1 MRLMTMNKSIAT
13 MSAMLLAL
21 LLSGCGGSE
30 EGSQQSQQGGGQQD
44 KPPRPAQVMTVQSRD
59 VQLEKSYPALLRSE
73 QEVTVVARVAGVLEE
88 RHYTEGARVE
98 KGDLLFTIEPA
109 RYEAAVRQ
117 READLQSAKA
127 EQSRAQR
134 NWERYQSLYE
144 QNSVSQQQLD
154 EARAT
159 LQTAQAAVGQAQAA
173 LDDAQLDLDYTTVEA
188 PVSGQIS
195 LSEVDVGN
203 LVQPP
208 QELATITPMQTLEAR
223 FSLPEADAVALRQQR
238 RMPDAPE
245 VSARLRAPTLSAD
258 LQGEGLQ
265 GRIDYLGSRVDE
277 ATSTVQAEAVFD
289 NEEQLFL
296 PGQFVRV
303 ALEGLQRF
311 QVLVVPGVAVTEGL
325 KGPQV
330 FVLDENNKATSRFV
344 DLGEQAG
351 DWQIVTR
358 NLQPGERV
366 VVSAIG
372 SISAGD
378 EIDPQPFDGDPE
390 VVQEEDAQTTGGD
403 NAQTESADPQGGQK
417 AGTPSDTSS
426 DTAPAQNEQ
435 G

>member
-1 MRLMTMNKSIAT
+1 MRLTTMNKSIAT
-13 MSAMLLAL
+13 MSVVLLAL

-30 EGSQQSQQGGGQQD
+30 EDSQQAQQGEGQNQ
-44 KPPRPAQVMTVQSRD
+44 PPQPAQVMTVQPRD

-73 QEVTVVARVAGVLEE
+73 QQVTVVARVTGVLEE

-98 KGDLLFTIEPA
+98 KGELLFTIEPA

-134 NWERYQSLYE
+134 NWERYQSLYK

-159 LQTAQAAVGQAQAA
+159 LQTAQASVAQAQAA

-203 LVQPP
+203 LVQPQ

-223 FSLPEADAVALRQQR
+223 FSLPEEDAVALRRQR
-238 RMPDAPE
+238 RIPDAPE
-245 VSARLRAPTLSAD
+245 VSARLKAPSLGPD
-258 LQGEGLQ
+258 LQGEGLK
-265 GRIDYLGSRVDE
+265 GRIEYLGSRVDE
-277 ATSTVQAEAVFD
+277 STSTVQAEAVFD

-311 QVLVVPGVAVTEGL
+311 QVLAVPEVAITEGL
-325 KGPQV
+325 KGPQL
-330 FVLDENNKATSRFV
+330 FVLDDDNKATSRFV
-344 DLGEQAG
+344 DLGEPAG
-351 DWQIVTR
+351 DWQIIMG

-378 EIDPQPFDGDPE
+378 KIDPQPFDGDPE
-390 VVQEEDAQTTGGD
+390 VIQEEDAQTTGGD
-403 NAQTESADPQGGQK
+403 NAQAENAEPRGNQETGAK
-417 AGTPSDTSS
+417 SDTSS
-426 DTAPAQNEQ
+426 GTAPAQNEQ